1 LLVRTIRSPLRAL
14 SAGAALAWTLAAGAA
29 WGIEYR
35 SVSADAGILYDA
47 PSTRAQ
53 KLFIL
58 GRGYPVEI
66 LVTLEGWAKVRDASG
81 ELAWIEAGQ
90 LSAARTLLV
99 KVPKAQ
105 IRAAPDEAAPVVFE
119 AEQDVVL
126 EFLELTG
133 NFARVRHAD
142 GAAGFVRIT
151 QVWGL

>member
-1 LLVRTIRSPLRAL
+1 LRVHSIRFATRA
-14 SAGAALAWTLAAGAA
+14 AATLACSLAVGAA
-29 WGIEYR
+29 WGIDYR

-66 LVTLEGWAKVRDASG
+66 LVTLEGWAKVRDAAG

-90 LSAARTLLV
+90 LSAKRTLLV
-99 KVPKAQ
+99 RVPKAQ
-105 IRAAPDEAAPVVFE
+105 IRSAPDEAAAVVFE

-126 EFLELTG
+126 EFLEMQG
-133 NFARVRHAD
+133 NFAHVRHAD
-142 GAAGFVRIT
+142 GAAGYVRVT

>member
-1 LLVRTIRSPLRAL
+1 LSGARAL
-14 SAGAALAWTLAAGAA
+14 IQRFALLAAAALAAGPA
-29 WGIEYR
+29 WAIEYR
-35 SVSADAGILYDA
+35 SVAADAGILYDA

-81 ELAWIEAGQ
+81 ELAWIESGQ
-90 LSAARTLLV
+90 LSTKRTLMV
-99 KVPKAQ
+99 KVGRAQ
-105 IRAAPDEAAPVVFE
+105 IHAAPDEASPVVFE

-126 EFLELTG
+126 ELIEMSG

-142 GAAGFVRIT
+142 GATGFVRIT